1 MDVRAQRE
9 QAGISQRELAR
20 RTGISQA
27 RLSRVEKGGT
37 ATPGEEMLVQAALQ
51 DNGLSNGHAI
61 APGEGSPAK
70 PPVQAEEQSKPRNE
84 QYPGAPSDPAGRRAF
99 FQARTERMAGN
110 EKMRP
115 PDGTTHGKGVPK
127 K

>member
-1 MDVRAQRE
+1 MNLRTARGEVS
-9 QAGISQRELAR
+9 IRELAE
-20 RTGISQA
+20 RTGISKSTLHRIDSGERPA
-27 RLSRVEKGGT
+27 NPAEEILLLSALGVGT
-37 ATPGEEMLVQAALQ
+37 
-51 DNGLSNGHAI
+51 SNGNSGLAQ
-61 APGEGSPAK
+61 ASSLPPA
-70 PPVQAEEQSKPRNE
+70 PVQAEEQSKPRNE